1 MGSSPCAEEQQLQI
15 LLPLSFIYK
24 EWCSLYRIL
33 KTRRSTQLRMEDCFN
48 YRLQTFIRIAGRRFF
63 NCKKEKEHSFGW
75 KLRPLLSEISD
86 LQDSSIF
93 KMNCVFFSFTTMYFL
108 MLGFNQ
114 VWRATLEWWRR
125 KTALCGQVSHIIK
138 ITGIFLPLQFS
149 RL

>member
-1 MGSSPCAEEQQLQI
+1 
-15 LLPLSFIYK
+15 
-24 EWCSLYRIL
+24 
-33 KTRRSTQLRMEDCFN
+33 MEDCFN

-93 KMNCVFFSFTTMYFL
+93 KMNCVFFSFTTVYFL

-125 KTALCGQVSHIIK
+125 KTALCGQVFAMSRIMVAWQPIGVSMGVFDMSHRCISHHHIC
-138 ITGIFLPLQFS
+138 FLVYSF
-149 RL
+149 